1 VALLLHLSSFW
12 HNLNHLLFKEKHTN
26 MASTIVASRAT
37 VTISEGLTLGS
48 VDRGGSHTRTI
59 QNIAEA
65 DRRVMTVSSS
75 GEMDLIEL
83 NSNNGQGKFI
93 RSSIR
98 YIRITNLDNTNF
110 LRVRF
115 KNSGAETAD
124 VKVDAGAT
132 FMLSTG
138 SMDADTSAGAFSA
151 FVDIDN
157 ISAQADTADVDI
169 EYVVFAV

>member
-1 VALLLHLSSFW
+1 
-12 HNLNHLLFKEKHTN
+12 
-26 MASTIVASRAT
+26 MASTVTPATAT
-37 VTISEGLTLGS
+37 VQIVESLTLGG
-48 VDRGGSHTRTI
+48 VDRGGTHTRSI
-59 QNIAEA
+59 SNVAEA
-65 DRRVMTVSSS
+65 DRRVMTIDSAN
-75 GEMDLIEL
+75 EIDIIEL

-93 RSSIR
+93 RSAIR

-115 KNSGAETAD
+115 KKSGGATAD

-138 SMDADTSAGAFSA
+138 SMDADATPGAFSA
-151 FVDIDN
+151 FVDVDV
-157 ISAQADTADVDI
+157 ISAQADTADCDI

>member
-1 VALLLHLSSFW
+1 
-12 HNLNHLLFKEKHTN
+12 
-26 MASTIVASRAT
+26 MASTVVPSTAT
-37 VTISEGLTLGS
+37 VTISEQLVLGG
-48 VDRGGSHTRTI
+48 VDRSGAHTRTI
-59 QNIAEA
+59 ENIAEA
-65 DRRVMTVSSS
+65 DRRVMTVDSSN
-75 GEMDLIEL
+75 EIDIIEL
-83 NSNNGQGKFI
+83 NSDNGQGKFV

-110 LRVRF
+110 IRVRF
-115 KNSGAETAD
+115 KKSGAETAD

-169 EYVVFAV
+169 EYVVFSV

>member
-1 VALLLHLSSFW
+1 
-12 HNLNHLLFKEKHTN
+12 
-26 MASTIVASRAT
+26 MASTVTPSTAT
-37 VTISEGLTLGS
+37 ITISEGLNLAGI
-48 VDRGGSHTRTI
+48 DRSGSHTRTI
-59 QNIAEA
+59 ENIAEA
-65 DRRVMTVSSS
+65 DRRVMTVDSSN
-75 GEMDLIEL
+75 EIDLIEL
-83 NSNNGQGKFI
+83 NSDNGQGKFI
-93 RSSIR
+93 RSAIR
-98 YIRITNLDNTNF
+98 YIRITNLDNTNWI
-110 LRVRF
+110 RVRF

-138 SMDADTSAGAFSA
+138 SMDADSTPGAFSA

>member
-1 VALLLHLSSFW
+1 
-12 HNLNHLLFKEKHTN
+12 
-26 MASTIVASRAT
+26 MASTVTPATAT
-37 VTISEGLTLGS
+37 VQIVESLTLGG
-48 VDRGGSHTRTI
+48 VDRGGTHTRSI
-59 QNIAEA
+59 SNVAEA
-65 DRRVMTVSSS
+65 DRRVMTIDSAN
-75 GEMDLIEL
+75 EIDIIEL

-93 RSSIR
+93 RSAIR

-115 KNSGAETAD
+115 KKSGAETAD

-138 SMDADTSAGAFSA
+138 SMDADATPGEFSA
-151 FVDIDN
+151 FVDVDV
-157 ISAQADTADVDI
+157 ISAQADTADCDI

>member
-1 VALLLHLSSFW
+1 
-12 HNLNHLLFKEKHTN
+12 
-26 MASTIVASRAT
+26 MASTITPSSAVIT
-37 VTISEGLTLGS
+37 VQETLTLGS
-48 VDRGGSHTRTI
+48 IDRGGSHSRTI
-59 QNIAEA
+59 SNVAEA
-65 DRRVMTVSSS
+65 DRRVITVSSS

-83 NSNNGQGKFI
+83 DTNNGQGKFV
-93 RSSIR
+93 RASIR

-110 LRVRF
+110 IRVRF
-115 KNSGAETAD
+115 KNAGAETAD

-157 ISAQADTADVDI
+157 ISAQADTADCDV
-169 EYVVFAV
+169 EYVVFSV

>member
-1 VALLLHLSSFW
+1 
-12 HNLNHLLFKEKHTN
+12 
-26 MASTIVASRAT
+26 MASTVTASTAT
-37 VTISEGLTLGS
+37 VTISEALTLGGI
-48 VDRGGSHTRTI
+48 DRSGVHTRTI
-59 QNIAEA
+59 TSVAEA

-83 NSNNGQGKFI
+83 DSNNGQGKFV

-98 YIRITNLDNTNF
+98 YIRITNLDDTNF
-110 LRVRF
+110 IRVRF
-115 KNSGAETAD
+115 KKSGAETAD

-138 SMDADTSAGAFSA
+138 SMDADTAAGAFSA
-151 FVDIDN
+151 FVDIN
-157 ISAQADTADVDI
+157 EISAQADTADVDV

>member
-1 VALLLHLSSFW
+1 
-12 HNLNHLLFKEKHTN
+12 
-26 MASTIVASRAT
+26 MASTVVAADAT
-37 VTISEGLTLGS
+37 VTITESLSLAG
-48 VDRGGSHTRTI
+48 VDRGGAHTRTI
-59 QNIAEA
+59 SSVAEA

-83 NSNNGQGKFI
+83 NSNNGQGKFV
-93 RSSIR
+93 RASVR

-110 LRVRF
+110 IRVRF
-115 KNSGAETAD
+115 KKSGAETAD

-138 SMDADTSAGAFSA
+138 SMDADTGAGAFSA

-157 ISAQADTADVDI
+157 ISAQANTADCDI